1 MAKLAKLIDENG
13 VARLVDNTKTLI
25 NSEVIKTVVVKA
37 GSGLVETKEEGLA
50 MCDSEGNVGMKY
62 DTNGLDAAKLS
73 THFRSLL
80 GNIGGSSSLVE
91 TNDEGFAVC
100 DNEGNIGMKYD
111 TEGLDTAKVSTH
123 FLSLLGNIGGSS
135 SLLKSVSV
143 VENGLFLVDDNY
155 NIGCY
160 IDSTGLHVINVPEVV
175 TM

>member
-1 MAKLAKLIDENG
+1 MAKLAKIIDENG

-73 THFRSLL
+73 PHFRSLL

-91 TNDEGFAVC
+91 TPEEGFAVC
-100 DNEGNIGMKYD
+100 DSEGNIGMKYNTD
-111 TEGLDTAKVSTH
+111 GLDAARVSTH
-123 FLSLLGNIGGSS
+123 LKSLLGGIGGSS
-135 SLLKSVSV
+135 SLLESVLV
-143 VENGLFLVDDNY
+143 VENGLFLVDENY

-160 IDSTGLHVINVPEVV
+160 MDSTGLHAINVPEVV

>member
-13 VARLVDNTKTLI
+13 VTRLVDNTKTLI

-37 GSGLVETKEEGLA
+37 GNGIVETNEEGLA

-62 DTNGLDAAKLS
+62 DTNGLDAAKL
-73 THFRSLL
+73 
-80 GNIGGSSSLVE
+80 
-91 TNDEGFAVC
+91 
-100 DNEGNIGMKYD
+100 
-111 TEGLDTAKVSTH
+111 STH